1 MGYDPETLKQ
11 WDREHLWHPF
21 TQMRGFREEAPLIIS
36 RGEGVYLYDIQGN
49 RYLDGVSSLWA
60 NLHGHRRREL
70 DQALKAQLEQVAHS
84 TLLGIA
90 HPPAILLARR
100 LVEMAPAGLNKVFFS
115 DNGSTAVEVALKMA
129 FQFWQNRGQR
139 EKQRFLKL
147 SGGYHGDTLGAV
159 SVGGIPL
166 FHEIY
171 RPLLFDTLEAPA
183 PYCYRC
189 PHRED
194 CREQCLTRLEELVA
208 ARHRELA
215 AVILE
220 PVMQGAAGMIPQ
232 PPGYL
237 ARVREVTRRH
247 DVLLIADEVAVGFG
261 RTGKMFACEH
271 EGVSPDLICLAKGLT
286 GGYLPLA
293 ATMATDEVYQA
304 FLGEYEEFKT
314 FFHGHTYTGN
324 PLGTAVGL
332 ASLDIFAQDRVLE
345 GMAAKIDLL
354 GERLEKMAG
363 HPHVGDIRQR
373 GLMAGLE
380 LVADKGTR
388 EPFPPARRLGHR
400 VILAARQLGAIL
412 RPLGDVIVLMP
423 PLCIT
428 LEELGTLCDLTEAA
442 IERGTGNLLMAGT
455 DDTGSSL

>member
-1 MGYDPETLKQ
+1 MGYDPETLAQ
-11 WDREHLWHPF
+11 WDRENLWHPF

-36 RGEGVYLYDIQGN
+36 RGEGIYLYDLQGN

-70 DQALKAQLEQVAHS
+70 DRALVAQLEQVAHS

-90 HPPAILLARR
+90 HPAAILLARR
-100 LVEMAPAGLNKVFFS
+100 LVELAPAGLNKVFYS
-115 DNGSTAVEVALKMA
+115 DNGSTAVEVAVKMA
-129 FQFWQNRGQR
+129 FQFWQNRGRR

-147 SGGYHGDTLGAV
+147 SGAYHGDTIGAV

-194 CREQCLTRLEELVA
+194 CREQCLAGLEELVA

-247 DVLLIADEVAVGFG
+247 EVLLIADEVAVGFG

-271 EGVSPDLICLAKGLT
+271 EGVSPDLLCLAKGLT

-293 ATMATDEVYQA
+293 ATLATDEVYQA

-324 PLGTAVGL
+324 PLGAAVGL

-345 GMAAKIDLL
+345 GLGAKIELL
-354 GERLEKMAG
+354 TQRLKKMAG
-363 HPHVGDIRQR
+363 HFHVGDIRQR
-373 GLMAGLE
+373 GLMAGIE

-428 LEELGTLCDLTEAA
+428 LEELGALCDLTEAA
-442 IERGTGNLLMAGT
+442 IDRGTGNL
-455 DDTGSSL
+455 SS

>member
-1 MGYDPETLKQ
+1 MQ
-11 WDREHLWHPF
+11 
-21 TQMRGFREEAPLIIS
+21 GFREEDPLIIS
-36 RGEGVYLYDIQGN
+36 RGEGIFLYDLKGN

-60 NLHGHRRREL
+60 NLHGHRRPEL
-70 DQALKAQLEQVAHS
+70 DRALTAQLAQVAHS

-90 HPPAILLARR
+90 HIPAILLARR
-100 LVEMAPAGLNKVFFS
+100 LVELAPPGLGKVFYS
-115 DNGSTAVEVALKMA
+115 DNGSTSVEVALKLA
-129 FQFWQNRGQR
+129 FQFWQNRGQGA
-139 EKQRFLKL
+139 KQRFLKL
-147 SGGYHGDTLGAV
+147 GGAYHGDTIGAV

-189 PHRED
+189 PDREA
-194 CREQCLTRLEELVA
+194 CEGQCLARLEELVA
-208 ARHRELA
+208 AHHRELA

-271 EGVSPDLICLAKGLT
+271 EGVSPDLMCLAKGIT

-293 ATMATDEVYQA
+293 ATLATDEIYQA
-304 FLGEYEEFKT
+304 FLGVYEDFKA

-324 PLGTAVGL
+324 PLGAAVGL
-332 ASLDIFAQDRVLE
+332 ASLDIFVKDRVLE
-345 GMAAKIDLL
+345 NLPAKIAQLA
-354 GERLEKMAG
+354 GRLEQMAE
-363 HPHVGDIRQR
+363 HPHAGDIRQR
-373 GLMAGLE
+373 GLMVGIE

-388 EPFPPARRLGHR
+388 ESFPLAQRTGHR
-400 VILAARQLGAIL
+400 VVLEARKLGAIL
-412 RPLGDVIVLMP
+412 RPLGDVVILMP

-428 LEELGTLCDLTEAA
+428 PAELDSLCDITYEAIVRA
-442 IERGTGNLLMAGT
+442 TERG
-455 DDTGSSL
+455 